1 MATIQNT
8 ITMKEQVSQA
18 FSSIDRSGQEVIASF
33 SKIESSL
40 NGLTGKLDDAAASIT
55 IYKEGLTGIKRQFT
69 SFEKNV
75 RKLTNQFDRLN
86 ESVNSVGN
94 SLTSTAKK
102 ARSAGA
108 SIRDTANQTVNTN
121 NTFLSFGAGAKKTFN
136 WLYRGFTFLHAAM
149 YTTEVLARGLG
160 KAINFADEYIANVG
174 AINLL
179 TNSLE
184 ETQEVQQ
191 KILGSAYR
199 TRTAYNDVAKAA
211 ARIGILAGDAFKNND
226 EIIAFIELLNKSFKI
241 GRAGAEEISSAMYQ
255 ITQALASGRLA
266 GDEFR
271 TVSENAPI
279 VVEKIAQYLGVAK
292 GEVKALGADG
302 KLTADV
308 LKNSLLAAA
317 EEINKEFETLP
328 KTFADIGKEI
338 ATITTSNLA
347 PALDK
352 FSKLI
357 NSPQFELL
365 EWRVIGV
372 FAEMANALSRF
383 MDVLL
388 NLPVTFARIT
398 TTIRKLWDKF
408 TTFWRSNWAL
418 IALAT
423 APFVTSIVTTVIPA
437 IAGAIASFALLHPKL
452 TLIATTLG
460 IVYFAATQTGMS
472 FETLTKVVGVLTT
485 AFATYKAIATTVK
498 IINYSLAKS
507 GAAVVAG
514 FAPILGVISLLI
526 ILFLQISDVIGDFSI
541 QFMELSNN
549 FQTWVENMQ
558 LKWGEF
564 MNTLTGSSKDAN
576 DTLGAKFMKWQDNL
590 ISNIGSG
597 LKNVLNKMG
606 FEDAANYMDTW
617 VESEKKLTQT
627 RINERNLVNKANT
640 EGVDQLR
647 KSIEYTQQIRQ
658 DEINYQKALAEAEK
672 IRNDVDPNA
681 VTADIQKQI
690 DALKNKYGSDLND
703 TTDWEALMEEA
714 TSSVYVDGGHL
725 DSVGVVDEI
734 KLEMLRD
741 LSRDRII
748 RTYVPINVEVNAQ
761 FGDVRETADADQLL
775 ARIAD
780 GLETAVNE
788 NLLIPRNVS
797 AFGVG

>member
-40 NGLTGKLDDAAASIT
+40 NGLTSKLDDAIPSIT
-55 IYKEGLTGIKRQFT
+55 LYKEGLTGIKRQFT

-75 RKLTNQFDRLN
+75 RKLTDQFNRLN
-86 ESVNSVGN
+86 ESVNNVGN

-108 SIRDTANQTVNTN
+108 SIRDTANQTSNTSNFFVNFGKN
-121 NTFLSFGAGAKKTFN
+121 VKASFNKV
-136 WLYRGFTFLHAAM
+136 YRAFTFLHAAM
-149 YTTEVLARGLG
+149 YTTEVLARGLRNI
-160 KAINFADEYIANVG
+160 INFSDEYIANVG

-184 ETQEVQQ
+184 ETQQVQE

-255 ITQALASGRLA
+255 ITQSLASGKLA

-317 EEINKEFETLP
+317 EDINREFETLP

-338 ATITTSNLA
+338 TTITTSNLA

-352 FSKLI
+352 FSTLI

-365 EWRVIGV
+365 EWKIIAV

-423 APFVTSIVTTVIPA
+423 APFVTSILITVIPA
-437 IAGAIASFALLHPKL
+437 IGSAIASFALLHPAI
-452 TLIATTLG
+452 TLVATALG
-460 IVYFAATQTGMS
+460 ILYLTADTTGIS
-472 FETLTKVVGVLTT
+472 FETLSKIVLALGT
-485 AFATYKAIATTVK
+485 AFLTYKTIAASVQ
-498 IINYSLAKS
+498 IINWALAKS
-507 GAAVVAG
+507 AAAVWIG
-514 FAPILGVISLLI
+514 FFPVIGVIALLI
-526 ILFLQISDVIGDFSI
+526 VLFLQISSIIGDFSI

-564 MNTLTGSSKDAN
+564 MNQLTNSDKDAA
-576 DTLGAKFMKWQDNL
+576 DSKGASFMKWQDKL
-590 ISNIGSG
+590 IENMAGG
-597 LKNVLNKMG
+597 LKTIFNSMG
-606 FEDAANYMDTW
+606 MEDAAKYMDVW
-617 VESEKKLTQT
+617 VENEKKLTQT
-627 RINERNLVNKANT
+627 RINERKLVNNANT

-647 KSIEYTQQIRQ
+647 QSVEYTQRIRQ
-658 DEINYQKALAEAEK
+658 DEINYQKALAEAER
-672 IRNDVDPNA
+672 IRNDVDPNKVA
-681 VTADIQKQI
+681 ADIDKQLEE
-690 DALKNKYGSDLND
+690 LKKKYGATLED

>member
-18 FSSIDRSGQEVIASF
+18 FSSIDKSGQEVIASF

-40 NGLTGKLDDAAASIT
+40 NGLTSKLDDAIPSIT
-55 IYKEGLTGIKRQFT
+55 LYKEGITGLKRQFT

-75 RKLTNQFDRLN
+75 RKLTDQFNKLN
-86 ESVNSVGN
+86 ESVNNVGN
-94 SLTSTAKK
+94 SLTSTARK
-102 ARSAGA
+102 ARSAEA

-149 YTTEVLARGLG
+149 YTTEVLARELG

-174 AINLL
+174 AINLI

-226 EIIAFIELLNKSFKI
+226 EIIAFVELLNKSFKI

-255 ITQALASGRLA
+255 ITQSLASGRLA

-338 ATITTSNLA
+338 TTITTSNLA

-352 FSKLI
+352 FNTLI

-365 EWRVIGV
+365 EWRVITV
-372 FAEMANALSRF
+372 FANIANGLSKF

-388 NLPVTFARIT
+388 NLPVTFAKIT
-398 TTIRKLWDKF
+398 TTMQKIWNNFSTLWRK
-408 TTFWRSNWAL
+408 NWIL

-423 APFVTSIVTTVIPA
+423 APFVTSILTTVIPA
-437 IAGAIASFALLHPKL
+437 IGSTIASFALLHPAI
-452 TLIATTLG
+452 TLVITALG
-460 IVYFAATQTGMS
+460 ILYLTADTTGMS
-472 FETLTKVVGVLTT
+472 FETLSKIVLALGT
-485 AFATYKAIATTVK
+485 AFLTYKAIAASVQ

-507 GAAVVAG
+507 GAAVWIG
-514 FAPILGVISLLI
+514 FFPVIGVISLLVV
-526 ILFLQISDVIGDFSI
+526 LFLQISSIIGDFSI

-576 DTLGAKFMKWQDNL
+576 ETLGAKFMKWQDNL

-647 KSIEYTQQIRQ
+647 QSVEYTQQIRQ

-672 IRNDVDPNA
+672 IRNDVDPNKVA
-681 VTADIQKQI
+681 ADIDKQI
-690 DALKNKYGSDLND
+690 EDLKKKYGSTIED
-703 TTDWEALMEEA
+703 TTDWETLVKEA
-714 TSSVYVDGGHL
+714 MGSVYVDGGHL